1 MSDFSNQ
8 VKTPPVQHYS
18 QEDLTGK
25 TVGRFRIEE
34 RLGAGGMG
42 EVYQAF
48 DSRLQRTV
56 AIKRMSWRQ
65 GLTPADHALFL
76 REGQRASALNHA
88 NIASIYDVIDEND
101 EILLVMEFV
110 PGSSLRKLIGDPM
123 PLDRFFRIAIQC
135 ANALAAAHQSGILHG
150 DVKPEN
156 IMIGPGDQVKL
167 LDFGVARRLPGSS
180 TEAPTSSL
188 VTMSISGGI
197 SGTPAYMAPEVLK
210 GEMPDARADIFAL
223 GIVLYEILGGRHPF
237 HGSNVTVITAHIL
250 DEREAARIHSTE
262 HKIPPRVAA
271 IIAHALR
278 KDPARRYASANDLRH
293 DLEAVSH
300 GGRPTRSLQR
310 PAPRWWL
317 WPAIA
322 VPIVIAIALLFPSLR
337 THLETVL
344 KPRHEAPVA
353 AVPVQT
359 PRLAVL
365 PPQVAGTNPELRAF
379 ADGLSAT
386 VAAKLSSLS
395 ENHDIEIINTAQV
408 IRANPSSSG
417 STSDQALKSL
427 GANLT
432 LQLTVQRSGDM
443 NRATYKLANAKTGQS
458 IAERTLTA
466 PRSDPFSIEDEI
478 ADGVVT
484 ALQFDL
490 RPEEKTALA
499 THGTTEPAAY
509 DYFLQG
515 RGYLS
520 DISRPE
526 HIADAITVLD
536 RALALDPNYGR
547 AFAARGEAY
556 WRDYEVTKQ
565 RNRVDQA
572 NQNCNKAISLGN
584 AGSEGHLCLGLVAA
598 GTGDYQQA
606 VSEYQKAIELDPTG
620 DEAYV
625 GLARAY
631 TRLNKLSDAERV
643 YRQAI
648 AQKPNSLRAVEN
660 LGAFYLQQAEYAKAT
675 SLFQKAIRL
684 APESY
689 LDYSNLGAS
698 YVYVGNYPQAISAL
712 EQSLKLR
719 PTAGAYSNLGTA
731 YYQSRHFADA
741 ARNYQ
746 EALKFDDRNSDLWGN
761 LADAYLYSGQ
771 KPQAMDAFKRQLAL
785 INQQLQ
791 VNPNDA
797 ERHGD
802 AAACYAIL
810 GDRQNALSHL
820 SRSLELGHG
829 DKDLLFNASVV
840 YNDLG
845 ETGVAL
851 EWLQKAFTAG
861 YSASVVR
868 DSPDFDNLRNNP
880 RFQELLAHAQVK

>member
-1 MSDFSNQ
+1 MSDFSEQ
-8 VKTPPVQHYS
+8 VRTPPVQQQS

-25 TVGRFRIEE
+25 TVGRFRIEA

-42 EVYQAF
+42 EVYRAV
-48 DSRLQRTV
+48 DSKLQRTV

-65 GLTPADHALFL
+65 GLTPNDHAMFL

-101 EILLVMEFV
+101 EILLVMEYV
-110 PGSSLRKLIGDPM
+110 PGSSLRKLIGEPM
-123 PLDRFFRIAIQC
+123 PLERFFNIAVQC
-135 ANALAAAHQSGILHG
+135 ADALAAAHQSGILHG

-156 IMIGPGDQVKL
+156 IMLGPGDQVKL

-180 TEAPTSSL
+180 PDLPTSSL
-188 VTMSISGGI
+188 NTISASGNI

-210 GEMPDARADIFAL
+210 GEPPDARADIFAL
-223 GIVLYEILGGRHPF
+223 GIVFYEMLTGRHPF

-250 DEREAARIHSTE
+250 DEREAARIHSTR
-262 HKIPPRVAA
+262 HRIPPRMAA

-278 KDPARRYASANDLRH
+278 KDPKRRYASARDLRH
-293 DLEAVSH
+293 DLEAVRR
-300 GGRPTRSLQR
+300 GGRPAHLRR
-310 PAPRWWL
+310 AAPRWLWL
-317 WPAIA
+317 LVPAAIAIA
-322 VPIVIAIALLFPSLR
+322 VALLIPSVR
-337 THLETVL
+337 SRVASIW
-344 KPRHEAPVA
+344 KPRSHAPVA
-353 AVPVQT
+353 SAPAPT
-359 PRLAVL
+359 PRLAML
-365 PPQVAGTNPELRAF
+365 PPQINGTSPELRAF
-379 ADGLSAT
+379 ANGLSAT
-386 VAAKLSSLS
+386 VAAKLSGLS
-395 ENHDIEIINTAQV
+395 ENHDIEIIDTAQV
-408 IRANPSSSG
+408 NKASSPG
-417 STSDQALKSL
+417 TDPIQALKTL

-432 LQLTVQRSGDM
+432 LQLTMQQSNNM
-443 NRATYKLANAKTGQS
+443 NRTIWKLADLQTGHAV
-458 IAERTLTA
+458 AEQTLTA
-466 PRSDPFSIEDEI
+466 PRSDPFSIEDQV
-478 ADGVVT
+478 ADGVVR

-490 RPEEKTALA
+490 RSGERTALT
-499 THGTTEPAAY
+499 THGTTEPVAH

-515 RGYLS
+515 RGYLD

-526 HIADAITVLD
+526 HVADAITVLD
-536 RALALDPNYGR
+536 RALALDANYGR
-547 AFAARGEAY
+547 AYAARGEAY
-556 WRDYEVTKQ
+556 WRNYEITKQ
-565 RNRVDQA
+565 RKWVDDA
-572 NQNCNKAISLGN
+572 NKDCNKAVSLGN
-584 AGSEGHLCLGLVAA
+584 AGVEGHLCLGLVAA

-606 VSEYQKAIELDPTG
+606 VDQYQKAIELDPTT

-625 GLARAY
+625 GLAKAY
-631 TRLNKLSDAERV
+631 SRLNKLSDAERV
-643 YRQAI
+643 YQQAI
-648 AQKPNSLRAVEN
+648 TQKPNSLRAVEW
-660 LGAFYLQQAEYAKAT
+660 LGIFYLQQAQYGKAAE
-675 SLFQKAIRL
+675 LFQKAIRL

-698 YVYVGNYPQAISAL
+698 YVYLGNYPQAITAL

-731 YYQSRHFADA
+731 YYQSRRFADA

-746 EALKFDDRNSDLWGN
+746 EALKFDNKNSDLWGN

-771 KPQAMDAFKRQLAL
+771 KPKAVEAFKKQLAL
-785 INQQLQ
+785 INNQLQ

-797 ERHGD
+797 ERQGD

-810 GDRQNALSHL
+810 GDRENALAHL
-820 SRSLELGHG
+820 SRSLELGHS
-829 DKDLLFNASVV
+829 DKDLLFNATVV

-880 RFQELLAHAQVK
+880 RFQELLAQAQVK